1 MTDFKKKYLVSSQC
15 DESKFQIE
23 KFFTATARLNQYDFA
38 NLIFWIDKFLS
49 ACIFNKEKCETFLYV
64 YLFLSEEQS
73 QIESEFS
80 VNKEILT
87 ENLQQK
93 SLES

>member
-1 MTDFKKKYLVSSQC
+1 MRNVFV
-15 DESKFQIE
+15 
-23 KFFTATARLNQYDFA
+23 R
-38 NLIFWIDKFLS
+38 IFIL
-49 ACIFNKEKCETFLYV
+49 T
-64 YLFLSEEQS
+64 LSEEQS

-87 ENLQQK
+87 ETLQQK

>member
-1 MTDFKKKYLVSSQC
+1 MRNVFV
-15 DESKFQIE
+15 
-23 KFFTATARLNQYDFA
+23 R
-38 NLIFWIDKFLS
+38 IFIL
-49 ACIFNKEKCETFLYV
+49 TLP
-64 YLFLSEEQS
+64 EEQS

>member
-1 MTDFKKKYLVSSQC
+1 MRNVFV
-15 DESKFQIE
+15 
-23 KFFTATARLNQYDFA
+23 R
-38 NLIFWIDKFLS
+38 IFIL
-49 ACIFNKEKCETFLYV
+49 T
-64 YLFLSEEQS
+64 LSEEQS

-80 VNKEILT
+80 VNKEILI

>member
-1 MTDFKKKYLVSSQC
+1 MRNVFV
-15 DESKFQIE
+15 
-23 KFFTATARLNQYDFA
+23 R
-38 NLIFWIDKFLS
+38 IFIL
-49 ACIFNKEKCETFLYV
+49 T
-64 YLFLSEEQS
+64 LSEEPS

>member
-1 MTDFKKKYLVSSQC
+1 MRNVFV
-15 DESKFQIE
+15 
-23 KFFTATARLNQYDFA
+23 R
-38 NLIFWIDKFLS
+38 IFIL
-49 ACIFNKEKCETFLYV
+49 T
-64 YLFLSEEQS
+64 LSEEQN

>member
-1 MTDFKKKYLVSSQC
+1 MRNVFV
-15 DESKFQIE
+15 
-23 KFFTATARLNQYDFA
+23 R
-38 NLIFWIDKFLS
+38 IFIL
-49 ACIFNKEKCETFLYV
+49 T
-64 YLFLSEEQS
+64 LSEEQS